1 MRQNKDKIKKLT
13 NDAIQIMKKSNYLQA
28 DGIESVNYNSD
39 I

>member
-13 NDAIQIMKKSNYLQA
+13 NDAIQIMKKSNYLQI